1 MDLNREALEGGARLA
16 QVRRTKK
23 LLMIVQVVIVLA
35 SVMFLTI
42 IGGQIQMKPFYFNIG
57 SILYFV
63 ILMAL
68 VIGVESLFFRL
79 LEMKYTR
86 SVSAKYY
93 MLKTSMRQ
101 AVIVI
106 AVSAV
111 VMVLLLTPYMA
122 NGIANLTSENGTTAT
137 SASFVNR
144 DPLGL
149 TTVDK
154 VHVVSGLVAEVM
166 VVDEKNYL
174 LYVGDMT
181 ALRQHAV
188 LTVPDSSPG
197 VDMVLPQ
204 TTFGKYY
211 IVINSDRA
219 AEVSYIVHKTV
230 SPTFVAFMTLF
241 ATLFIGLY
249 ATWLATAF
257 RMRKNYAKGAIY
269 R

>member
-23 LLMIVQVVIVLA
+23 FLMIVQVVIVLA

-79 LEMKYTR
+79 LEMRHTR

-93 MLKTSMRQ
+93 MLKTSMRKSVM
-101 AVIVI
+101 VIV
-106 AVSAV
+106 VSAAV
-111 VMVLLLTPYMA
+111 LALLLTPYMA
-122 NGIANLTSENGTTAT
+122 NGIANLTSENGATTA

-154 VHVVSGLVAEVM
+154 VRVVSGQQAEVM
-166 VVDEKNYL
+166 IVDEDNYL
-174 LYVGDMT
+174 LYVGDMA

-188 LTVPDSSPG
+188 VTVADSSPG
-197 VDMVLPQ
+197 VDMTFPQ
-204 TTFGKYY
+204 TPFGKYY
-211 IVINSDRA
+211 IVVNSDRPV
-219 AEVSYIVHKTV
+219 EVVYTVHKTV
-230 SPTFVAFMTLF
+230 SPTFVAFVTMF
-241 ATLFIGLY
+241 AALFIGLY
-249 ATWLATAF
+249 ATWLVTAL
-257 RMRKNYAKGAIY
+257 RMRKSFAKGAIY

>member
-1 MDLNREALEGGARLA
+1 
-16 QVRRTKK
+16 
-23 LLMIVQVVIVLA
+23 
-35 SVMFLTI
+35 
-42 IGGQIQMKPFYFNIG
+42 MKPFYFNVG

-68 VIGVESLFFRL
+68 VIGVESLFFRM

-101 AVIVI
+101 SAMVIV
-106 AVSAV
+106 VSAA

-122 NGIANLTSENGTTAT
+122 NGIANSTSESGTTTA

-154 VHVVSGLVAEVM
+154 IHIVSGQQAEVLI
-166 VVDEKNYL
+166 VDEENYL

-181 ALRQHAV
+181 ALQQHAAV
-188 LTVPDSSPG
+188 MVTDSSPG
-197 VDMVLPQ
+197 VDVTFPQ
-204 TTFGKYY
+204 TPFGKYY
-211 IVINSDRA
+211 IVVNSDQPV
-219 AEVSYIVHKTV
+219 EVSYTVHKTL
-230 SPTFVAFMTLF
+230 SPTFVAFVTLF
-241 ATLFIGLY
+241 AALFIGFY
-249 ATWLATAF
+249 AIWLVTAL
-257 RMRKNYAKGAIY
+257 RMRKSFAKGAIY